1 MFQGITVAQ
10 INLIVLVN
18 FLARSSKW
26 RECSTFYKFV
36 SYASVHLDQ
45 NNAMIFLIS
54 YFITFIMIGY

>member
-18 FLARSSKW
+18 FLAQSSKW

-36 SYASVHLDQ
+36 SYASVHQ

-54 YFITFIMIGY
+54 YFITFVMIGY